1 MSVCK
6 ALNTVLQVF
15 LMNGINGAI
24 HCKENGTEEGGR
36 NSRRKAFKMEKDNLQ
51 CSYLYD
57 SLNFLLLSTLFADD
71 TKLCGAVK
79 LH

>member
-1 MSVCK
+1 
-6 ALNTVLQVF
+6 
-15 LMNGINGAI
+15 MNANNGAI

-36 NSRRKAFKMEKDNLQ
+36 NSRREPFKMGKDNAQ

-71 TKLCGAVK
+71 SKL
-79 LH
+79 